1 MVLAYCYI
9 PYLNIIIGASTT
21 LYAAVAPE
29 VQQDSFRGVYLADCN
44 IKTPTCECAR
54 DVDGTLSQLLYN
66 AVEKDIQ
73 SVVSTWK

>member
-1 MVLAYCYI
+1 MDGCVHVSV
-9 PYLNIIIGASTT
+9 GAATT
-21 LYAAVAPE
+21 VYAAVAPE

-54 DVDGTLSQLLYN
+54 DVDGTLSQLLYK

-73 SVVSTWK
+73 AVVSQWK